1 MTFAAGRSIS
11 TAGRGGGGLRNTLA
25 APGPEMFVFKL
36 KFNSRGAN
44 LGANVGR
51 SFSKAGGGRAGVV
64 GGPLEAPEPKMDN
77 YK

>member
-11 TAGRGGGGLRNTLA
+11 TAGRGGGGLRNILA
-25 APGPEMFVFKL
+25 APGPEIFIFKS
-36 KFNSRGAN
+36 KFNSRGVN

-51 SFSKAGGGRAGVV
+51 SFSKAGGGGAGVV
-64 GGPLEAPEPKMDN
+64 GEPLEAPEPKMDN